1 MLRGLYKNITG
12 STFISLGIIL
22 LLRTMLIR
30 NLSGPYSWTVFLLLL
45 SLIIL
50 KSTILVLTW
59 FNWFCWL
66 ANRLDCWVTCEFTGW
81 KKGTFKFQINHY
93 ALKTFLITNF
103 GAVAVQKFWSNLT
116 RTRYLGTVLTVPC
129 MQKFATDCTQIFYF
143 YFGPI
148 FL

>member
-1 MLRGLYKNITG
+1 MVHGFRAFRGPLPSEYNPNLIQHTAYHLYIVPVYKHHTIKTVHRGSLLRGLYRNITG
-12 STFISLGIIL
+12 STLISLGIIL

-59 FNWFCWL
+59 FNWFCWF

-81 KKGTFKFQINHY
+81 NPEKYTCIEYSHF
-93 ALKTFLITNF
+93 
-103 GAVAVQKFWSNLT
+103 
-116 RTRYLGTVLTVPC
+116 
-129 MQKFATDCTQIFYF
+129 
-143 YFGPI
+143 
-148 FL
+148 